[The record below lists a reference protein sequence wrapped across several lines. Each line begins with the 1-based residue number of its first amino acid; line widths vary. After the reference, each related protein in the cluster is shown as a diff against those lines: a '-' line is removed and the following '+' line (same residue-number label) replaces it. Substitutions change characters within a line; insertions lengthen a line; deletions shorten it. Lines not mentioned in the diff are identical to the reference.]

1 METKYFKVKLNKHT
15 ANSVTPIETSM
26 AARDHYEVAAEMER
40 LYSGEERVQWIT
52 DMVIEEIG

>member
-1 METKYFKVKLNKHT
+1 MIKTYSVKLNKHT

-26 AARDHYEVAAEMER
+26 AANNHYEVATEMER

-52 DMVIEEIG
+52 DMTIEEIG